1 MTSIPSKPSGSGNN
15 QAVASAVA
23 WYYQAVAGGKSKQP
37 SKGKGQGRGPGL
49 CQGNNDIEADE
60 TSDHCHGLSSTNFN
74 RASQVVS
81 DDTPSKSENVDTAA
95 GRDAYVKKMLHNK
108 IFEDKKAFKKHVAL
122 KFDKPDDKNTVSR
135 IMLAYWKK
143 TNQGSRR
150 NIKGRENQTGTKT
163 NNKDTSAAE
172 EFEHNPAHDD
182 HDGPS
187 STTMTTMTDTNHC
200 HGYSSSSSVEE
211 QCSHLGVLTI
221 RWLAMVE
228 MLRHENGRLQ
238 AVVSQY
244 ERDQHRLQQG
254 CINVNPCSFF
264 YGRGASMVAWQ
275 QQQRQRQPNK
285 NKSS

>member
-1 MTSIPSKPSGSGNN
+1 MTSIPSKPSSSGNN

-23 WYYQAVAGGKSKQP
+23 WYDQAVAARKSKQL
-37 SKGKGQGRGPGL
+37 SKGKGQGSGPGL

-81 DDTPSKSENVDTAA
+81 DYTPSKSQNVDTAA
-95 GRDAYVKKMLHNK
+95 GRDAYVKNLMLNK
-108 IFEDKKAFKKHVAL
+108 IFENRKALKKHVES
-122 KFDKPDDKNTVSR
+122 KFNKPEDKNKVAQ
-135 IMLAYWKK
+135 IMLAHWKK
-143 TNQGSRR
+143 TNEGRHGSRR
-150 NIKGRENQTGTKT
+150 PGTKT
-163 NNKDTSAAE
+163 NNKDTNAAE

-187 STTMTTMTDTNHC
+187 STTTTTMTDTNHC